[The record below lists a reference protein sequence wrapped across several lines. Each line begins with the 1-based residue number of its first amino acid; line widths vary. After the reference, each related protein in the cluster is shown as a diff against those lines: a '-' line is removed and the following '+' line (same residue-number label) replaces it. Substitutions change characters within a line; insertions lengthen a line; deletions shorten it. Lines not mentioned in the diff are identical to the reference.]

1 MKKPS
6 DSLKKSIE
14 LADQALALDP
24 VYSDARRLLDRLY
37 ASQEAQQGIQPIHPM
52 PPKRPKFLYY
62 SGPNPLRRWPNAR
75 TIRDSLWKELDTI
88 VTCDFRMSTS
98 GMWSDYI
105 LPACGYYEK
114 PGIKY
119 TMSYIPYVV
128 VGDRAVP
135 PLYESRHEWDIMIH
149 LARKIQER
157 ARARGVK
164 GFTDHLGEEH
174 YLKPLGQ
181 TERFMLQI
189 TLVKNATSN
198 CWDKLKGLT

>member
-1 MKKPS
+1 MDEILES
-6 DSLKKSIE
+6 G
-14 LADQALALDP
+14 LAADP
-24 VYSDARRLLDRLY
+24 
-37 ASQEAQQGIQPIHPM
+37 PK

-75 TIRDSLWKELDTI
+75 TIRDSLWKSIDTI

-119 TMSYIPYVV
+119 TMSYLPYVV
-128 VGDRAVP
+128 VGDRAVA
-135 PLYESRHEWDIMIH
+135 PLYESKHEWDIVLG

-157 ARARGVK
+157 ARARGIDS
-164 GFTDHLGEEH
+164 FTDYPWRTCARFRTSTTELTADGVYVEGE
-174 YLKPLGQ
+174 
-181 TERFMLQI
+181 
-189 TLVKNATSN
+189 
-198 CWDKLKGLT
+198 KGETAALDYIMRNSGVTRYHRPR